1 MCTTHREPTH
11 ATRKVLRCATCA
23 TTARSTSSSI
33 VSGDPDRDPPV
44 RPSDPDDEYLV
55 SLAAASRAVIVTG
68 DRALLGLAGRI
79 PVYSPSDF
87 VALIQ
92 SGRL

>member
-1 MCTTHREPTH
+1 
-11 ATRKVLRCATCA
+11 
-23 TTARSTSSSI
+23 
-33 VSGDPDRDPPV
+33 V

-68 DRALLGLAGRI
+68 DRALLALAGRV
-79 PVYSPSDF
+79 PAYSPKDF

-92 SGRL
+92 SGRS